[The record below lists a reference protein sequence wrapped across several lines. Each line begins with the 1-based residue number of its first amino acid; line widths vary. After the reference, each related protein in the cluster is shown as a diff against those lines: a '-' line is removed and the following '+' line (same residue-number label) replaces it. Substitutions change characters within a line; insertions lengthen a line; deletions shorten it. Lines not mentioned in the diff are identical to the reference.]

1 MTMFIYSLLVLLL
14 LSVCYTDIFSR
25 KIKNNTV
32 MLVALLSL
40 IIAVT
45 INGSVNI
52 LWPLMTLI
60 VGMLLVI
67 ANVIGAGD
75 IKLIAALSLSIPAD
89 QMVNFLFLVTLSG
102 IPLILIVIFLR
113 LLHKGSRK
121 MTLPYGVA
129 ISCGYLLLH
138 LG

>member
-1 MTMFIYSLLVLLL
+1 MFIYSLLVLLL
-14 LSVCYTDIFSR
+14 LSVCYTDISSR

-45 INGSVNI
+45 INGNVNI